1 MIYRKERYMKTTLN
15 PFENAK
21 RTAQGTGGSAT
32 IPPATADSIGGV
44 KIGDGINVTE
54 DGTISAVPYTPPAYS
69 FDEVDTGV
77 KWLDGKNI
85 FRKCFTINALPNN
98 TTLTAG
104 TLASLDT
111 LVSIHG
117 EAKSTNQNG
126 YSRPLPFV
134 GNGSNDI
141 RVDISDYNIIVKT
154 TSDWTSYSAILV
166 IEYTKT
172 GA

>member
-1 MIYRKERYMKTTLN
+1 MKKTTLN

-21 RTAQGTGGSAT
+21 RTAKGSGGGTLT
-32 IPPATADSIGGV
+32 PATSERLGGV
-44 KIGDGINVTE
+44 KIGEGVNVTE
-54 DGTISAVPYTPPAYS
+54 DGTISVTPYTPPAYS
-69 FDEVDTGV
+69 FDEVDTLLV
-77 KWLDGKNI
+77 WVDGKKI
-85 FRKCFTINALPNN
+85 YRKCFTVNALPNN
-98 TTLTAG
+98 TTLAVG

-117 EAKSTNQNG
+117 EAKSTTQSG

-141 RVDISDYNIIVKT
+141 RVDISNYDVNIKT